1 MFLFPL
7 LTAPTA
13 APQLLDDM
21 FVVAATSVTITWNPP
36 PLDEINGMIRSYV
49 VTYFPTSNSLA
60 LIKESVLGS
69 VTSFNASGLDPFTN
83 YTFEVVAVT
92 VGPGP
97 PDSIVIQTAEAGE
110 SFYQYI
116 QSYIPQSREVAK
128 ERWSMWC
135 STTLKMPFFYI

>member
-1 MFLFPL
+1 M
-7 LTAPTA
+7 
-13 APQLLDDM
+13 
-21 FVVAATSVTITWNPP
+21 
-36 PLDEINGMIRSYV
+36 DETNGMIRSYV
-49 VTYFPTSNSLA
+49 VTYFPTNNSSA
-60 LIKESVLGS
+60 QTEESVLGS

-92 VGPGP
+92 ISPGP